1 MLHGRNWNISVNG
14 KNRPVSRMTNGL
26 KGAGRGAE
34 TRNSVVSCNEAN
46 VKSGHLTQSAAQASA
61 AAEVTQKSEPFN
73 HSDLVLPHGMFPH
86 KFWFLYVSFYFFS
99 FPYSVRMSS
108 PG

>member
-26 KGAGRGAE
+26 KGVGRGAE

-46 VKSGHLTQSAAQASA
+46 VKSGHLTQSATQAP
-61 AAEVTQKSEPFN
+61 AAEVTQKIEPFL
-73 HSDLVLPHGMFPH
+73 HSDWVL
-86 KFWFLYVSFYFFS
+86 LQ
-99 FPYSVRMSS
+99 
-108 PG
+108 

>member
-46 VKSGHLTQSAAQASA
+46 VKSGHLTQSATQASG
-61 AAEVTQKSEPFN
+61 AEVTQKSEPFHN
-73 HSDLVLPHGMFPH
+73 SDWVLPH
-86 KFWFLYVSFYFFS
+86 
-99 FPYSVRMSS
+99 
-108 PG
+108 